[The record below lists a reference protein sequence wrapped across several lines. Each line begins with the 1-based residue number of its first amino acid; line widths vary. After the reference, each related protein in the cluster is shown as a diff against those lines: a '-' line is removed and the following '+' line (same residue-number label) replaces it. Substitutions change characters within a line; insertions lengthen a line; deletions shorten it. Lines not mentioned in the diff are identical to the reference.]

1 MSLHAQDGVSICE
14 RCAECANDQQGRNQQ
29 HLSYDFV
36 YTAGD
41 AERTTTSAVLAM
53 MSFPTSLLAQRP
65 IGIAVVVLLLMIE
78 DFKA

>member
-1 MSLHAQDGVSICE
+1 MQAPRRV
-14 RCAECANDQQGRNQQ
+14 RNDQEGRNQQ

-53 MSFPTSLLAQRP
+53 MSFPTSLLAQRL
-65 IGIAVVVLLLMIE
+65 IATAVVVLLLMIE
-78 DFKA
+78 DFKG

>member
-1 MSLHAQDGVSICE
+1 MIK
-14 RCAECANDQQGRNQQ
+14 R
-29 HLSYDFV
+29 
-36 YTAGD
+36 AGD